1 MRLLLSIDFEDWHQL
16 VHRRLGFADWDRA
29 HAALERQTAYLL
41 DLLDELDAKAT
52 FFLLGMT
59 VAQHREVVAE
69 IVRRGHEPASHGYTH
84 TRVYDQTRGEFRADV
99 ERSVEA
105 IAGATGQRPVAYRA
119 PAFSINRR
127 TPWAYEVLAEAG
139 FRYDSSQYDS
149 PRVPDRLGDIPK
161 EPYRLGE
168 LWELPVAGGGELLAR
183 AARPATCAELA
194 VLYFHPYEFD
204 PALRA
209 ELPSTATTK
218 QRLAAAKVVAWRN
231 AGRSLVERR
240 LRQVAPDTSP
250 RLVPSGLWRHRPT
263 LRDAFAST
271 FAARRSRLT
280 ISTTRSTRSSARSAP
295 ASSTVASSRSRSST
309 NTTPPAC
316 STSAAARRASVSSR
330 STTAPRATSTST
342 SPTRCSSS
350 QSERLERFG
359 DGRSR

>member
-16 VHRRLGFADWDRA
+16 VHRRLGFADWDRP
-29 HAALERQTAYLL
+29 HAVLERQTAYLL

-69 IVRRGHEPASHGYTH
+69 VVRRGHEAASHGYTH
-84 TRVYDQTRGEFRADV
+84 ARVYDQTRDEFRADV

-105 IAGATGQRPVAYRA
+105 IADATGQQPVAYRA

-127 TPWAYEVLAEAG
+127 TPWAYEVLAAAG

-149 PRVPDRLGDIPK
+149 PRVPDRLGNIPK

-168 LWELPVAGGGELLAR
+168 LWELPVAGGGSYWRVLPPRNLG
-183 AARPATCAELA
+183 ELA
-194 VLYFHPYEFD
+194 VLYFHPYEFG

-209 ELPSTATTK
+209 ELPSSATTK

-240 LRQVAPDTSP
+240 LRQVARTH
-250 RLVPSGLWRHRPT
+250 RLVSYHQAYGDIDRLYGT
-263 LRDAFAST
+263 
-271 FAARRSRLT
+271 RSRAL
-280 ISTTRSTRSSARSAP
+280 
-295 ASSTVASSRSRSST
+295 
-309 NTTPPAC
+309 
-316 STSAAARRASVSSR
+316 
-330 STTAPRATSTST
+330 
-342 SPTRCSSS
+342 SP
-350 QSERLERFG
+350 QGVLV
-359 DGRSR
+359 

>member
-16 VHRRLGFADWDRA
+16 VHRRLGFADWDRP
-29 HAALERQTAYLL
+29 HAVLERQTAYLL

-69 IVRRGHEPASHGYTH
+69 VVRRGHEAASHGYTH
-84 TRVYDQTRGEFRADV
+84 ARVYDQTRDEFRADV

-105 IAGATGQRPVAYRA
+105 IAHATGQQPVAYRA

-127 TPWAYEVLAEAG
+127 TPWAYEVLAAAG

-149 PRVPDRLGDIPK
+149 PRVPDRLGNIPK

-168 LWELPVAGGGELLAR
+168 LWELPVAGGGSYWRVLPPRNLG
-183 AARPATCAELA
+183 ELA
-194 VLYFHPYEFD
+194 VLYFHPYEFG

-209 ELPSTATTK
+209 ELPSSATTK

-240 LRQVAPDTSP
+240 LRQVARTH
-250 RLVPSGLWRHRPT
+250 RLVSYHQAYGDIDRLYGT
-263 LRDAFAST
+263 
-271 FAARRSRLT
+271 RSRAL
-280 ISTTRSTRSSARSAP
+280 
-295 ASSTVASSRSRSST
+295 
-309 NTTPPAC
+309 
-316 STSAAARRASVSSR
+316 
-330 STTAPRATSTST
+330 
-342 SPTRCSSS
+342 SP
-350 QSERLERFG
+350 QGVLV
-359 DGRSR
+359 

>member
-16 VHRRLGFADWDRA
+16 VHRRLGFADWDRP
-29 HAALERQTAYLL
+29 HAVLERQTAHLL

-69 IVRRGHEPASHGYTH
+69 VVRRGHEAASHGYTH
-84 TRVYDQTRGEFRADV
+84 ARVYDQTRDEFRADV

-105 IAGATGQRPVAYRA
+105 IADATGQQPVAYRA

-127 TPWAYEVLAEAG
+127 TPWAYEVLAAAG

-168 LWELPVAGGGELLAR
+168 LWELPVAGGGSYWRVLPPRNLG
-183 AARPATCAELA
+183 ELA
-194 VLYFHPYEFD
+194 VLYFHPYEFG

-209 ELPSTATTK
+209 ELPSSATTK

-240 LRQVAPDTSP
+240 LRQVARTH
-250 RLVPSGLWRHRPT
+250 RLVSYHQAYGDIDRLYGT
-263 LRDAFAST
+263 
-271 FAARRSRLT
+271 RSRAL
-280 ISTTRSTRSSARSAP
+280 
-295 ASSTVASSRSRSST
+295 
-309 NTTPPAC
+309 
-316 STSAAARRASVSSR
+316 
-330 STTAPRATSTST
+330 
-342 SPTRCSSS
+342 SP
-350 QSERLERFG
+350 QGVLV
-359 DGRSR
+359 